1 MQIIPYLV
9 AMLAAIAVMRYSGV
23 LDALLWGFEKLFAG
37 LGCNTDFVGALPTAL
52 MKPLSGNGA
61 RALMIETMQ
70 NYGADSFQ
78 AFVAAV
84 IQGSTETTFYV
95 VALYFGAVKIAKTG
109 AALPC
114 ALFADFIGVVAA
126 IVISYIFY

>member
-1 MQIIPYLV
+1 MGCDTEF
-9 AMLAAIAVMRYSGV
+9 IA
-23 LDALLWGFEKLFAG
+23 
-37 LGCNTDFVGALPTAL
+37 ALPTAL

-70 NYGADSFQ
+70 NYGADSFP
-78 AFVAAV
+78 AFVSAV

-95 VALYFGAVKIAKTG
+95 VALYFGAVKISKTG

-114 ALFADFIGVVAA
+114 ALFADFIGVLAA
-126 IVISYIFY
+126 VILSYLFY